1 MPQARCDPVPRP
13 LYPLTLKCPIEA
25 LALFLAQFP
34 GGPCEYSQQRWPL
47 SLREAHLRP
56 ADIWA
61 GEADRALGLLR
72 DSGLQAYVARDHAA
86 FLSLLAVMSASGS
99 AQLLD

>member
-34 GGPCEYSQQRWPL
+34 GGPCEYSQQRWSL
-47 SLREAHLRP
+47 SCVKRICDPP
-56 ADIWA
+56 AFRA
-61 GEADRALGLLR
+61 GEAARALGLLR

-86 FLSLLAVMSASGS
+86 FLSLPAVMSASGS